1 MMSNLDF
8 DRAAAL
14 ADMCRLLTACYYEPG
29 PEFAEEKIFD
39 SLAEAAGRIDPLL
52 VTHALQLKTAF
63 ESESHDNLLV
73 DYSRLF
79 LGPGGI
85 LALPYESAWLEK
97 DSNSSIDATQLLLE
111 LFEDGGFE
119 MDTEFKDLPDHLA
132 VELEFLYTL
141 LFRIAAAIQ
150 TGDQRAMDS
159 ALALRWSLLE
169 QHLGRWI
176 EDFQKAVHAGA
187 GCRFYRELV
196 DLTVLFV
203 SLVRNDQTAGPS
215 C

>member
-1 MMSNLDF
+1 MPNLDF

-14 ADMCRLLTACYYEPG
+14 ADMCRLLAACYYEPS
-29 PEFAEEKIFD
+29 PEFAEEKVFD
-39 SLAEAAGRIDPLL
+39 SLAEAARCIDPLL
-52 VTHALQLKTAF
+52 LTHALQLKTAF
-63 ESESHDNLLV
+63 ASESHKDLLV

-79 LGPGGI
+79 LGPGEI

-97 DSNSSIDATQLLLE
+97 DSNASIDATQVLLE

-119 MDTEFKDLPDHLA
+119 MDTEFKDLPDHIA

-150 TGDQRAMDS
+150 TGDQRALDK

-169 QHLGRWI
+169 QHLGRWL
-176 EDFQKAVHAGA
+176 EDFQSAVHSGA
-187 GCRFYRELV
+187 ECRFYCELV

-203 SLVRNDQTAGPS
+203 SLVRNDQAARG

>member
-1 MMSNLDF
+1 MPNLDF

-14 ADMCRLLTACYYEPG
+14 ADMCRLLAACYYEPS
-29 PEFAEEKIFD
+29 PELAEEKVFD
-39 SLAEAAGRIDPLL
+39 SLAEAARRIDPFL
-52 VTHALQLKTAF
+52 VTHVLQLKRAF
-63 ESESHDNLLV
+63 ESESNENLLV

-97 DSNSSIDATQLLLE
+97 DSNASIDATQVLLE

-119 MDTEFKDLPDHLA
+119 MNTEFRDLPDHIA

-141 LFRIAAAIQ
+141 LFQIAAAIQ
-150 TGDQRAMDS
+150 TGDQRALDK
-159 ALALRWSLLE
+159 ALALRWSLVE
-169 QHLGRWI
+169 QHLGRWVQN
-176 EDFQKAVHAGA
+176 FQTAIHSGA
-187 GCRFYRELV
+187 ECRFYSELV

-203 SLVRNDQTAGPS
+203 SLIRNDQAARG